1 MPVKLTPA
9 FKQWFGDSYAVDDND
24 QPLTL
29 YHGTGKDI
37 TVFEQRRTGGG
48 KDKFKTGLTV
58 WLTDDKRLASD
69 YAMGR
74 IQPNKK
80 GDYPKGWQPNVM
92 PLYASIQNPM
102 LFDAK
107 GGNFN
112 AIEMGRG
119 EPKKLIELSM
129 RTDGLDPAN
138 YRQWS
143 EDESTISAET
153 LATAARRLG
162 YDALI
167 VTNVYDRV
175 FENAQDAAF
184 AGHRACTS
192 FAVFKSEQLKSAI
205 TNNSNYGNFNAANPD
220 IRFSMPELPNQT
232 GADASANTEPARPSF
247 RKKNMTSATSDVNV
261 TMSFRQV
268 SSVSGKKAQYVFDIY
283 RLDPPLKKSE
293 DMKRTVVGSVVYYAG
308 LEEPVLTQY
317 YPSVCQLDRDRIIS
331 VARPG
336 SSGGVCDGALKWSPV
351 ESDADGAEDEPDS
364 STADSGTGAPCP

>member
-1 MPVKLTPA
+1 MSVKLTPA
-9 FKQWFGDSYAVDDND
+9 FEQWFGDSYAVDDND
-24 QPLTL
+24 LPLTL

-48 KDKFKTGLTV
+48 KDSFQTGLTV
-58 WLTDDKRLASD
+58 WLTNDKHLASD

-129 RTDGLDPAN
+129 RTAGLDPAN

-175 FENAQDAAF
+175 FENAQDAAL
-184 AGHRACTS
+184 AGHRAGTS

-205 TNNSNYGNFNAANPD
+205 ANNSNYGNFNAANPD
-220 IRFSMPELPNQT
+220 IRFSMPELSNQT
-232 GADASANTEPARPSF
+232 GVQTPAQTPNQPDHRLG
-247 RKKNMTSATSDVNV
+247 KKIMTSATSDVNV

-268 SSVSGKKAQYVFDIY
+268 SPVGGGKAQYVFDIY

-336 SSGGVCDGALKWSPV
+336 SSGGVCGGALKWSPV

-364 STADSGTGAPCP
+364 GTGAPCP